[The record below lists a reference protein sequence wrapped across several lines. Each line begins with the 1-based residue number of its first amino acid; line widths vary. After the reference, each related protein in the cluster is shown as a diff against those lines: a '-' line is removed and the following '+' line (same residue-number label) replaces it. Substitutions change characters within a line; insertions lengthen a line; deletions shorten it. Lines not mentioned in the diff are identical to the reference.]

1 MCLDCLGPASDRF
14 NPRGV
19 QIMPLYESIFIAR
32 QDVPTTQVDAL
43 CAAFTEVITTRGGQV
58 KKTEAWGLR
67 NLAYR
72 INKNKK
78 GHYVLFNLDASPEA
92 VAEMERQMTLNE
104 DVLRYMTIRVE
115 EHEEG
120 PSAVL
125 RKDERAERPFGER
138 GDRPER
144 GGERS
149 ERPRRARADATSSEG
164 EAA

>member
-1 MCLDCLGPASDRF
+1 M
-14 NPRGV
+14 
-19 QIMPLYESIFIAR
+19 
-32 QDVPTTQVDAL
+32 
-43 CAAFTEVITTRGGQV
+43 
-58 KKTEAWGLR
+58 K
-67 NLAYR
+67 
-72 INKNKK
+72 
-78 GHYVLFNLDASPEA
+78 
-92 VAEMERQMTLNE
+92 LNE

-125 RKDERAERPFGER
+125 RKEERSERSFGDR

-144 GGERS
+144 GGDRS

>member
-1 MCLDCLGPASDRF
+1 MCRDCPGPASGRF
-14 NPRGV
+14 NPGGV

-32 QDVPTTQVDAL
+32 QDVPTTQVEAL
-43 CAAFTEVITTRGGQV
+43 SQTFTDILTAQGGQV
-58 KKTEAWGLR
+58 KKTEQWGLR

-78 GHYVLFNLDASPEA
+78 GHYVLLNVEASPEA
-92 VAEMERQMTLNE
+92 VAEMERNMKLNE

-125 RKDERAERPFGER
+125 RKDERSERPAFGDR
-138 GDRPER
+138 GDRPDR
-144 GGERS
+144 GGD
-149 ERPRRARADATSSEG
+149 RPRRGPREATSEG